1 MQSRLIVLIVLLV
14 ALVTAIVIAAVGG
27 GDDEGSGSIS
37 TDLSAKPEVPV
48 PEGDPPAELEINDVV
63 VGDGPEAAE
72 GDSVTVQYVG
82 VNYSNG
88 QQFDASWDSGQPFD
102 FALGAGS
109 VIPGWDEGVVGMK
122 VGGRRELVIP
132 PDLGYGAQGQP
143 PDIPPTRLWSSS
155 STSSTSSRAGR
166 RRPVTGRDRAAQT
179 PELHLRRARVR
190 VPAASVART
199 RNLCLPSRTLYLRGE
214 LHGFHFFRVELA
226 LEGRAVLVGLE
237 RELALLWWFS
247 SPAAW
252 LASFPERP
260 CGFAGGHPAEAG
272 WRRHLAATVAEA
284 SAAEVAASCG
294 GAVRR
299 NAVEAIR
306 VAGLARI
313 GVASGRRL
321 PAPEAHGPPSTDT

>member
-102 FALGAGS
+102 FELGAGS

-143 PDIPPTRLWSSS
+143 PDIPPN
-155 STSSTSSRAGR
+155 
-166 RRPVTGRDRAAQT
+166 
-179 PELHLRRARVR
+179 E
-190 VPAASVART
+190 
-199 RNLCLPSRTLYLRGE
+199 TLV
-214 LHGFHFFRVELA
+214 FVID
-226 LEGRAVLVGLE
+226 
-237 RELALLWWFS
+237 LLDVQS
-247 SPAAW
+247 
-252 LASFPERP
+252 
-260 CGFAGGHPAEAG
+260 GG
-272 WRRHLAATVAEA
+272 
-284 SAAEVAASCG
+284 G
-294 GAVRR
+294 G
-299 NAVEAIR
+299 
-306 VAGLARI
+306 G
-313 GVASGRRL
+313 GQ
-321 PAPEAHGPPSTDT
+321 